1 MTHHDSDGLTR
12 RRLLGLLGASTVGA
26 FGGRAVHPLVPLQPG
41 EEADGWRPRFFDAE
55 QVELVAE
62 LAERIIPET
71 DTPGARAALVHQYID
86 WVASEDDE
94 DAQQRF
100 VSGLE
105 WIDRESRSRH
115 GDGFLELTRVQ
126 RAELLGGLARAAEG
140 AEGDQPGTVDD
151 SALAFFRD
159 LKRLTI
165 HGYYRSEAGMVQE
178 LDYAG
183 NGYLRR
189 FEGCRHPEHLEW
201 APAGDTGPAGE
212 PER

>member
-1 MTHHDSDGLTR
+1 MPHHDTDGLTR

-55 QVELVAE
+55 RVELVAE

-71 DTPGARAALVHQYID
+71 DTPGARAALVHQYVD
-86 WVASEDDE
+86 WVVSEDDE
-94 DAQQRF
+94 EAKRAF
-100 VSGLE
+100 VVGLD
-105 WIDRESRSRH
+105 WIERESRSRH
-115 GDGFLELTRVQ
+115 GGGFLELTRAQ
-126 RAELLGGLARAAEG
+126 RDELLGGLARAAEG
-140 AEGDQPGTVDD
+140 AEGDQPETVDD

-165 HGYYRSEAGMVQE
+165 HGYYRSEAGMVRE
-178 LDYAG
+178 LGYEG

-189 FEGCRHPEHLEW
+189 FEGCRHPEHLDW
-201 APAGDTGPAGE
+201 QPAAAPGPDDE
-212 PER
+212 QER